1 MGNNKNIFMDL
12 NPTAEKKFKEFFE
25 SFPRYGVSLAS
36 DWEKEII
43 KLADEMARDK
53 AVYHVKKALSAAT
66 KDYASPYN
74 RGNKVARESHDIEA
88 ILNAY
93 PEELIK

>member
-1 MGNNKNIFMDL
+1 MGNNKNIIMGL
-12 NPTAEKKFKEFFE
+12 NPTAEEKFKEFFE

-53 AVYHVKKALSAAT
+53 ARYHVKEALRAASGPYT
-66 KDYASPYN
+66 SPYN
-74 RGNKVARESHDIEA
+74 NGNKVERAIHDSEA
-88 ILNAY
+88 ILNSY
-93 PEELIK
+93 PEESIK